1 MKPINWKNIL
11 GFLIML
17 LATGCVEPY
26 APEVIQSPNSYLVVN
41 GFINANG
48 TTTIKLQRTQNLD
61 DNTPPPPE
69 NGAIMMVESEDGEKF
84 GMVQPES
91 GVYVTA
97 PLTLDPQKKYRLF
110 IRTRTGKEYASE
122 FVEVKE
128 TPEIDEVTWKPVDD
142 ELRIYVSSHD
152 PNNNTWYYRWEFENT
167 WQFRSAFFTAV
178 KYENN
183 DVVYR
188 EEGDPQIYIC
198 WKSEKSTTIEVA
210 TSKQLT
216 SDVMSNYNVYTI
228 PYNSEKISHRYSILV
243 KQFAITREAYD
254 YLQLLKKNSEN
265 IGTLFDPLPSQ
276 LTGNIKSLS
285 DPNEP
290 VIGYIGATTE
300 QTKRIFIDIR
310 ELPREWKLFNASCDL
325 DTLFLA
331 TRNIKEAFGS
341 GKLVP
346 VDPLYKGSPNPYAY
360 TFAPIHCVDCRET
373 GTNVKP
379 DFWK

>member
-1 MKPINWKNIL
+1 MKPINWKNII
-11 GFLIML
+11 GCLIIL

-26 APEVIQSPNSYLVVN
+26 APEVIQAPNSYLVVN

-69 NGAIMMVESEDGEKF
+69 NGAIVMIEAEDGEQF

-91 GVYVTA
+91 GKYITA

-110 IRTRTGKEYASE
+110 IRTRAGKEYASE
-122 FVEVKE
+122 FVEIKQ

-152 PNNNTWYYRWEFENT
+152 PNNNTWYYRWEYETT
-167 WQFRSAFFTAV
+167 WQFRSAFYTPII
-178 KYENN
+178 YENG
-183 DVVYR
+183 DVR
-188 EEGDPQIYIC
+188 FRDDRDPQIYIC
-198 WKSEKSTTIEVA
+198 WKSENSTTIELG
-210 TSKQLT
+210 TSKKLT
-216 SDVMSNYNVYTI
+216 SDVINDYNLVKI
-228 PYNSEKISHRYSILV
+228 PSNSEKISHRYSILV
-243 KQFAITREAYD
+243 KQFALTREEYD
-254 YLQLLKKNSEN
+254 YLQILKKNSEN

-285 DPNEP
+285 NPNEP
-290 VIGYIGATTE
+290 VIGYVGATTE
-300 QTKRIFIDIR
+300 QTMRIFIDLR
-310 ELPREWKLFNASCDL
+310 ELPRGWKLYNAEC
-325 DTLFLA
+325 TLEEFKLKDRSIKDVFGNGVFLPVEP
-331 TRNIKEAFGS
+331 IYGS
-341 GKLVP
+341 RP
-346 VDPLYKGSPNPYAY
+346 DPDGYTYAPAY
-360 TFAPIHCVDCRET
+360 CVDCRER